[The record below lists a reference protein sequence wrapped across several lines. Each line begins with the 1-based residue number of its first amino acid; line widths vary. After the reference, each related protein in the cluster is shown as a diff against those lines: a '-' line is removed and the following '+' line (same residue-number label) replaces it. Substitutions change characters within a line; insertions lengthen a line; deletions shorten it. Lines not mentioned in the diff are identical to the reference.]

1 MTDNLPTNWEAQ
13 MAADAK
19 KILEQERPALSIMSI
34 KSGVM
39 TIGGEPVPNNELD
52 CVVVGS
58 AAEMVYYTT
67 KYDPDVRTN
76 PDCYAIGD
84 CRTEELA
91 PHPDATNKQA
101 ESCAAC
107 PNFQWGSDPGGGR
120 GKACRERRRLALMPA
135 DGSAEMCLLSIPSM
149 SIKNWSNFVR
159 ETVAT
164 TGKPPAAA
172 ICKIKVVP
180 STRSMI
186 EVKFSYVG
194 PVPEHTLAAVMAK
207 RGPAMDAILAPYPPI
222 EEETVKP
229 KGKRKY

>member
-1 MTDNLPTNWEAQ
+1 MTENLPVNWEAQ

-19 KILEQERPALSIMSI
+19 KILEQERPAVSAMSI

-39 TIGGEPVPNNELD
+39 TIGGEPIPNNEIECIVLA
-52 CVVVGS
+52 S
-58 AAEMVYYTT
+58 AAEMVYYTSA
-67 KYDPDVRTN
+67 YDADVRTN
-76 PDCYAIGD
+76 PDCFAID
-84 CRTEELA
+84 DARVEELS
-91 PHPDATNKQA
+91 PHETATNKQSTTCVTC
-101 ESCAAC
+101 EK
-107 PNFQWGSDPGGGR
+107 FQWGSDPKGGR
-120 GKACRERRRLALMPA
+120 GRACRERRRLALMPA
-135 DGSAEMCLLSIPSM
+135 DGSAELCLLSVPSM

-186 EVKFSYVG
+186 EVKFSYVKA
-194 PVPEHTLAAVMAK
+194 VPDEMLGMVYAK
-207 RGPAMDAILAPYPPI
+207 RPAAMEAVLTPYPPI
-222 EEETVKP
+222 EEETKP